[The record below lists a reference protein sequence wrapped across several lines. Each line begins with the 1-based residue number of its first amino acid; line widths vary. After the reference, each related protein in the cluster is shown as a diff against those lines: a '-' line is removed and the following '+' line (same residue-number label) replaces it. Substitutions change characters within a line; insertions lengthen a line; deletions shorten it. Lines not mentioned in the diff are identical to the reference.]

1 MELSE
6 LIAYAEEKYNIREQ
20 QRHTEFPGLSVL
32 INPRTGKLLAMLM
45 RQWDYDTG
53 FEIQLCDLKCGQQVL
68 FEHPKP
74 YLRKPFFLHG
84 RNWVGILFN
93 AATEADVVFRLFDR
107 AVRFDENNGYTIVID
122 SAPRKSLVVYPDAPR
137 VFQRPSFEPKNP
149 DLPERLRQMQ
159 TCTSTRT
166 TRQK

>member
-53 FEIQLCDLKCGQQVL
+53 FEIQLCDFQAVPYPAFLKNPVSKFLKTAYFKQQSETRNLKCSLCSWQG
-68 FEHPKP
+68 EHFIA
-74 YLRKPFFLHG
+74 LS
-84 RNWVGILFN
+84 I
-93 AATEADVVFRLFDR
+93 A
-107 AVRFDENNGYTIVID
+107 
-122 SAPRKSLVVYPDAPR
+122 
-137 VFQRPSFEPKNP
+137 Q
-149 DLPERLRQMQ
+149 
-159 TCTSTRT
+159 
-166 TRQK
+166 